1 MTHFFRSS
9 SSNHDAVLKPPTV
22 YHSANS
28 SKLMECSS
36 LRSMVDSLNT
46 SAAVHTAP
54 ESALALNSPGPSPF
68 TAAWDTAM
76 SICRKPRKNRHR
88 PRRVSRPL
96 APPASGPGSPPPA
109 EATISHAC
117 ASFSLLVPAHR
128 SANPAASSSAGAPCP
143 ACLSNA
149 SKKHRKRLESSS
161 TTCSASLA
169 SSPASAMSCSKG
181 TKARRQ
187 RSKPKRSSTP
197 SSEAAKKIRDASPG
211 LSLCMSVKLRIWASR
226 ATSRSVMD
234 TCAAKGVGKSKL
246 MMAGFSTLPPP
257 SPLLTPAGGGG
268 GGEDGNPLKKKRLVM
283 RETVR
288 RWEFKEKLE
297 RSQAIRNTRAAIG
310 GEGEATKG
318 GGQDLVKDEA
328 NSRALAH
335 SQRPD
340 YCAACDSNEGCVWQ
354 PCCDVAAIQERQK
367 VLASE
372 LHYTRTHSEALT
384 LESYVPLSSMRGG
397 STSHRRS
404 DLVEELRREGEL
416 MVAYLKLNHVDKEL
430 HDTCQASKEYVAVS
444 SVHGYASLMWVGDAK
459 KALGSMRDQLIART
473 LVLEIVDDLLE
484 EMLEGW
490 SFGEKESSFTVCGF
504 VPSVKADGVVR
515 SGGDQRR
522 AVAVAEENRA
532 RKEASRK
539 PGEVFDSERD
549 GTAAAKNSGIEESAQ
564 QRLQRDHALRVVSD
578 RDHHLSE
585 TETTLKF
592 GAFLLALSYF
602 KALTH
607 VRREKAS
614 WLGNDDRL
622 EGPVVRPV
630 TDERRRMVGEQK
642 QVEYRRME
650 LERVAKKAARGGEAR
665 HKRFKHLREAE
676 VRRFLDEIK
685 AQKSKRKGSVGVQRL
700 YRGHLGRKAAM
711 RWATKKAELEAILAL
726 MHGSATTLQ
735 RAFRGFVGRM
745 DAAEKRAEMAEFIAM
760 MRMEESAAEEE
771 DYWKENTFERL
782 QRDWSIFWQT
792 SRQVLS
798 NSEALSY
805 NTRTHLL
812 PVQEY

>member
-1 MTHFFRSS
+1 
-9 SSNHDAVLKPPTV
+9 V
-22 YHSANS
+22 
-28 SKLMECSS
+28 
-36 LRSMVDSLNT
+36 
-46 SAAVHTAP
+46 
-54 ESALALNSPGPSPF
+54 G
-68 TAAWDTAM
+68 TAAGGDEEYDDDGSEDGEDYGGNAEGGGEIGGGRQKKPKGGVGGGEELTGEVVMLGAFYGGV
-76 SICRKPRKNRHR
+76 SELGEEGNYDVEKKCRVMVAELDRANNNPNPFMDCALLTGIHQRYATSDLRLKLATELNALFREQVLERERDGRFLAAAEEAAAAKKN
-88 PRRVSRPL
+88 
-96 APPASGPGSPPPA
+96 
-109 EATISHAC
+109 EARMKGH
-117 ASFSLLVPAHR
+117 
-128 SANPAASSSAGAPCP
+128 
-143 ACLSNA
+143 
-149 SKKHRKRLESSS
+149 LEER
-161 TTCSASLA
+161 SASLKA
-169 SSPASAMSCSKG
+169 ANKAGGGVARGDGGARVDSSDSDSDLNDDGGDDNDGDDFFVSPDN
-181 TKARRQ
+181 
-187 RSKPKRSSTP
+187 P
-197 SSEAAKKIRDASPG
+197 DAG
-211 LSLCMSVKLRIWASR
+211 L
-226 ATSRSVMD
+226 
-234 TCAAKGVGKSKL
+234 
-246 MMAGFSTLPPP
+246 MA
-257 SPLLTPAGGGG
+257 AGGGG

-416 MVAYLKLNHVDKEL
+416 MGAYLKLNHVDKEL

-711 RWATKKAELEAILAL
+711 RWATKRAELEAILAL